1 MGSKHRNVSSASNMA
16 KGLALREGVD
26 TLAMVRLWAF
36 IMGQRKM
43 GL

>member
-26 TLAMVRLWAF
+26 TLAMVRLWEFF
-36 IMGQRKM
+36 IGRD
-43 GL
+43 